1 MSGNPGGMGGDGL
14 TRSPNLQQQSQQ
26 QPQDQQDQ
34 RDDQDFSSARPRGP
48 MLSSGHGLSSQPRTT
63 YDTSSA
69 GSISNARDSTGAGG
83 YRGHPS
89 PTPSLGMP
97 GFSSK
102 LSGGIH
108 QTIPNQSSFQVYNTQ
123 PMHHPT
129 EAHHQHQQPQ
139 QPQHQQHQQ
148 QQHGLPSP
156 THAGNPMRLIPPPL
170 SSSQA
175 SMSGMIPSPLGSG
188 GSGRGY
194 SPYGHPGS
202 APPHSPGLTGPVM
215 SSSGGH
221 MTVMPNMGM
230 PYGGGGPG
238 VGVGGVGGPGS
249 SYMGRGRP
257 SLYSHNS
264 LHTHHLN
271 PHQIGHHH
279 LPAILSGKSHHGP
292 GGPTAV
298 HERPFRC
305 DQCPQ
310 SFNRN
315 HDLKRHKRIH
325 LAVKPF
331 PCNYCEK
338 SFSRKDALK
347 RHRLVKGC
355 GERSSDNS
363 GNSGNSTS
371 SAGGIHPPGVSVL
384 SDSTSDGGHDGHGL
398 LG

>member
-1 MSGNPGGMGGDGL
+1 MSGHTGGIGGDGL
-14 TRSPNLQQQSQQ
+14 RRSPNLQQQHH
-26 QPQDQQDQ
+26 QPQDQHGQ
-34 RDDQDFSSARPRGP
+34 RQDFSTAPHRGP
-48 MLSSGHGLSSQPRTT
+48 LLSSGHGLSSQPRTP
-63 YDTSSA
+63 YDASSA
-69 GSISNARDSTGAGG
+69 ASNSNTRDSTGAGG

-89 PTPSLGMP
+89 PTPGLGMT

-102 LSGGIH
+102 LGGGIH
-108 QTIPNQSSFQVYNTQ
+108 HPIPNQSSFQVYNTQ
-123 PMHHPT
+123 PMHHPA
-129 EAHHQHQQPQ
+129 ESHYQHQPQ
-139 QPQHQQHQQ
+139 QQQQQQ

-170 SSSQA
+170 PSQA
-175 SMSGMIPSPLGSG
+175 SMSGMIPSPLGSS

-202 APPHSPGLTGPVM
+202 APPHSPGLGGPVM
-215 SSSGGH
+215 SNSGGQ
-221 MTVMPNMGM
+221 MTLMSNMGM
-230 PYGGGGPG
+230 PYNSGGGSPG
-238 VGVGGVGGPGS
+238 GGVGGPGS

-257 SLYSHNS
+257 LLYSHNS

-279 LPAILSGKSHHGP
+279 LPGILGGKSHHGP

-298 HERPFRC
+298 HERPFKC

-347 RHRLVKGC
+347 VC
-355 GERSSDNS
+355 
-363 GNSGNSTS
+363 T
-371 SAGGIHPPGVSVL
+371 
-384 SDSTSDGGHDGHGL
+384 T
-398 LG
+398 